1 MNWGRYGIVENDFP
15 LHTNTP
21 TNELIVKTTQWRP
34 RYSCKAPSFHLDI
47 GNTDLFDRTGGTGY
61 IGGSVLHTIATSHPE
76 YDITVM
82 LRKIPEAFR
91 STYPNIKIVQGDYD
105 SVEIITKD
113 AAAADIVVH
122 NGNSDHEK
130 SLNAIISG
138 LLSRTTPGYLLH
150 LSGTGIV
157 SDWANEEYLGR
168 RNPKVWSDISSL
180 AEIQDLPHNALH
192 RNTELILHETVR
204 LYDDRINIAIMC
216 PPDIYGKGKGLA
228 KTHSAFVPI
237 YVKEIQRLGGVVF
250 YYGEGTNTR
259 SWVHIDDL
267 MRVYLKVVEAA
278 ASGSAAE
285 YFNENGYHFAATQE
299 HSQLDVANAVG
310 RIMHKQGAILDPR
323 PSPVSLEQLD
333 IMLKLPGFE
342 KLARY
347 LFASNSRTRA
357 ERAERLY
364 GYKAEAPGLLESL
377 EGDVI
382 DALKS

>member
-1 MNWGRYGIVENDFP
+1 LYR
-15 LHTNTP
+15 
-21 TNELIVKTTQWRP
+21 WRHG
-34 RYSCKAPSFHLDI
+34 YA
-47 GNTDLFDRTGGTGY
+47 DLRTRTGGTGF

-82 LRKIPEAFR
+82 LRKIPEAFQ

-105 SVEIITKD
+105 SVDIITKN
-113 AAAADIVVH
+113 AAVADIVVH
-122 NGNSDHEK
+122 NGDSDHEK

-138 LLSRTTPGYLLH
+138 LLSRPTPGYLLH

-168 RNPKVWSDISSL
+168 LNPKVWSDISSL
-180 AEIQDLPHNALH
+180 AEIQDLPYNALH

-204 LYDDRINIAIMC
+204 LNHDKINIAIMC

-228 KTHSAFVPI
+228 KTHSALVPM
-237 YVKEIQRLGGVVF
+237 YVKEIKHLGGEVF

-267 MRVYLKVVEAA
+267 MRIYLKVIEAA
-278 ASGSAAE
+278 ASGSGAE

-299 HSQLDVANAVG
+299 HSQLDVANVVG
-310 RIMHKQGAILDPR
+310 RILHKQGDVADAR
-323 PSPVSLEQLD
+323 PFPISLEQLD
-333 IMLKLPGFE
+333 CLLKVPGYE

-347 LFASNSRTRA
+347 LFASNSRTKA
-357 ERAERLY
+357 ERAERLH

-377 EGDVI
+377 ESDVL
-382 DALKS
+382 DALKSGVQRDEHVANCQ

>member
-1 MNWGRYGIVENDFP
+1 MLN
-15 LHTNTP
+15 
-21 TNELIVKTTQWRP
+21 
-34 RYSCKAPSFHLDI
+34 
-47 GNTDLFDRTGGTGY
+47 RTGGTGY

-76 YDITVM
+76 YEITVM
-82 LRKIPEAFR
+82 LRKVPDGFQ
-91 STYPNIKIVQGDYD
+91 STYPNIRIVYGDYD
-105 SVEIITKD
+105 SVDIIAKN
-113 AAAADIVVH
+113 AAAAEIVVH
-122 NGNSDHEK
+122 NGDSDHEK

-138 LLSRTTPGYLLH
+138 LLSRSTPGYLLH

-157 SDWANEEYLGR
+157 SDWANEEYLGKC
-168 RNPKVWSDISSL
+168 NPKIWSDISSL
-180 AEIQDLPHNALH
+180 AEIQDLPYNALH

-228 KTHSAFVPI
+228 KTHSAFVPM
-237 YVKEIQRLGGVVF
+237 YVKEIERLGGEVF

-267 MRVYLKVVEAA
+267 MRVYLKVIEAA

-285 YFNENGYHFAATQE
+285 YFNENGYHFAGTQE

-310 RIMHKQGAILDPR
+310 RIMHKQGAIADPR
-323 PSPVSLEQLD
+323 PSPIRLEQLD
-333 IMLKLPGFE
+333 VLLKLPGFE

-364 GYKAEAPGLLESL
+364 GYKGEAPGLLESL
-377 EGDVI
+377 EGDVM
-382 DALKS
+382 DALES

>member
-1 MNWGRYGIVENDFP
+1 
-15 LHTNTP
+15 
-21 TNELIVKTTQWRP
+21 
-34 RYSCKAPSFHLDI
+34 
-47 GNTDLFDRTGGTGY
+47 
-61 IGGSVLHTIATSHPE
+61 
-76 YDITVM
+76 M
-82 LRKIPEAFR
+82 LRNVPDAFQ

-105 SVEIITKD
+105 SVEIITKN
-113 AAAADIVVH
+113 AAAAEIVVH

-138 LLSRTTPGYLLH
+138 LLSRSTPGYLLH

-168 RNPKVWSDISSL
+168 RNPKIWSDISSL
-180 AEIQDLPHNALH
+180 AEIQDLPYTALH

-204 LYDDRINIAIMC
+204 LYDDKINIAIMC
-216 PPDIYGKGKGLA
+216 PPDVYGKGKGLA
-228 KTHSAFVPI
+228 KTHSAFVPM
-237 YVKEIQRLGGVVF
+237 YVKEIKRLGGEVF

-310 RIMHKQGAILDPR
+310 RIMHKQGAIADPR
-323 PSPVSLEQLD
+323 PSPISLEQLD
-333 IMLKLPGFE
+333 VMLKLPGFE

-364 GYKAEAPGLLESL
+364 GYKGEAPGLLESL
-377 EGDVI
+377 ESDVL
-382 DALKS
+382 DVLKS

>member
-1 MNWGRYGIVENDFP
+1 
-15 LHTNTP
+15 
-21 TNELIVKTTQWRP
+21 
-34 RYSCKAPSFHLDI
+34 
-47 GNTDLFDRTGGTGY
+47 
-61 IGGSVLHTIATSHPE
+61 LHTIATSHPE

-82 LRKIPEAFR
+82 LRKVPEAFQ

-105 SVEIITKD
+105 SVDIITKN

-138 LLSRTTPGYLLH
+138 LLSRSTPGYLLH

-157 SDWANEEYLGR
+157 SDWADEEYLGR
-168 RNPKVWSDISSL
+168 RNPKIWSDISSL
-180 AEIQDLPHNALH
+180 AEVQDLPYNALH
-192 RNTELILHETVR
+192 RNTEVILHETAR

-237 YVKEIQRLGGVVF
+237 YVKEIKRLGGEVF

-259 SWVHIDDL
+259 SWVHINDL
-267 MRVYLKVVEAA
+267 MRVYLKVIEAA
-278 ASGSAAE
+278 VSGSAAE

-310 RIMHKQGAILDPR
+310 IIMHNQGAIADPR

-333 IMLKLPGFE
+333 LMLKLPGFE

-357 ERAERLY
+357 ERAEGLY
-364 GYKAEAPGLLESL
+364 GYKGEAPGLLESL
-377 EGDVI
+377 EGDVL
-382 DALKS
+382 DALNS